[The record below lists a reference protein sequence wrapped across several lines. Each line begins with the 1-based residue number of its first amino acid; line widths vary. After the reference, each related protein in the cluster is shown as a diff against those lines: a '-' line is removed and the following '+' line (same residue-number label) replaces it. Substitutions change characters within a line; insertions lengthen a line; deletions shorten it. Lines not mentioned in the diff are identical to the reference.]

1 MASPDARLLAAAYA
15 GKRILVTGHTGFKG
29 GWLAVWLKSLGAEV
43 TGLAL
48 APSTEP
54 SLFEDAGVAEG
65 CRHLLGDIR
74 DPGVVHAAVRESRPD
89 AIFHLA
95 AQSLVRLSY
104 DEPVETVATNVM
116 GTAHVLEAV
125 RLERRPCAAVIVTSD
140 KCYENREWDL
150 AYRESDPMGGHDL
163 YSTSKGAAE
172 LVTQA
177 YRRSF
182 FPAAKLAAHGVAVA
196 SARAGNVIGGG
207 DWAKDRI
214 VPDAIRALTAGTP
227 IPVRNPRSVRPWQ
240 HVLEPLGGYLLLG
253 AGLLGQL
260 GDAQAYCD
268 AWNFGPLTRDAQP
281 VAALVG
287 ELVAAWGEGSWVD
300 AHQPDAPHEAGL
312 LRLAIDRAS
321 ARLGWSPRWDL
332 RTTARHTAAWYRAR
346 QRGAGPA
353 ALRALMLEQIAAYL
367 ATPA

>member
-1 MASPDARLLAAAYA
+1 ML
-15 GKRILVTGHTGFKG
+15 
-29 GWLAVWLKSLGAEV
+29 
-43 TGLAL
+43 
-48 APSTEP
+48 
-54 SLFEDAGVAEG
+54 
-65 CRHLLGDIR
+65 
-74 DPGVVHAAVRESRPD
+74 RE
-89 AIFHLA
+89 
-95 AQSLVRLSY
+95 
-104 DEPVETVATNVM
+104 
-116 GTAHVLEAV
+116 
-125 RLERRPCAAVIVTSD
+125 
-140 KCYENREWDL
+140 REWDL
-150 AYRESDPMGGHDL
+150 RVSRERPDGRPRPVLDEQGRGGARRPRR
-163 YSTSKGAAE
+163 TGAASS
-172 LVTQA
+172 L
-177 YRRSF
+177 RRSWLGT
-182 FPAAKLAAHGVAVA
+182 ASAVA

-287 ELVAAWGEGSWVD
+287 ELVAAWGGGSWVD
-300 AHQPDAPHEAGL
+300 AHQQDAPHEAGL